1 MPFPVSFRAL
11 TLVAAVV
18 SLAGCSGAS
27 RGIAVPGVGADRAR
41 SSRTLSARP
50 LDVGR
55 GVPFVGKPGTLSAL
69 APVLPAARRQN
80 SVQPIGPKKSATW
93 KASVFV
99 SDYGGASSTGAVYQ
113 FAPNKTGK
121 VLGTIKD
128 VVNPQGMD
136 MDSKGDLWV
145 ASTGSYQVNEYTP
158 GTYTASTVLSD
169 PNEFPVSVAVCPNGT
184 VYVMNAYN
192 VSFGPGDIEI
202 YAAGA
207 TSPSGTISDANIY
220 VPYFAACDANN
231 VLWFDYAN
239 FNFYTAVASYDGSTV
254 TEYGTLNIGFPG
266 GIRVGKNGTT
276 LGIDDQYEGVE
287 LFTKSDVSAGPYFT
301 LPVSD
306 VPVSFSFNKK
316 QTDVWVADYGQTDA
330 LEYVLKTSKEAVAVG
345 AKTLQAPTD
354 ALVYPPGNT

>member
-11 TLVAAVV
+11 ALVAAVV

-27 RGIAVPGVGADRAR
+27 RGFAVPGVGADQAR
-41 SSRTLSARP
+41 SSRTSSDRP
-50 LDVGR
+50 LVAGGG
-55 GVPFVGKPGTLSAL
+55 GVPFVGRPGTLSAL
-69 APVLPAARRQN
+69 APVLPRRQAP
-80 SVQPIGPKKSATW
+80 VQPVQPKKSATW

-121 VLGTIKD
+121 LLGTIKD

-202 YAAGA
+202 YASGA

-239 FNFYTAVASYDGSTV
+239 YNFYTAVASYNGSTV

-276 LGIDDQYEGVE
+276 LGITDQYEGVE

-306 VPVSFSFNKK
+306 IPVSFSFNKK

-330 LEYVLKTSKEAVAVG
+330 LEYVLKTSKEAVSVG